1 MPSTYPKD
9 WALKWI
15 EGSTVSYITGRTSLN
30 ILLGRIKR
38 AVEDYGVD
46 KSEVLAIIDVIE
58 RSPVYLPSL
67 SREEKGSKLEPLRRA
82 VENM

>member
-15 EGSTVSYITGRTSLN
+15 EGSMVSYIAGRTSLN

-38 AVEDYGVD
+38 AIEDYGVD
-46 KSEVLAIIDVIE
+46 RSEVLAIIDVIE

-67 SREEKGSKLEPLRRA
+67 SQEEKGSRLEPLRRA
-82 VENM
+82 LENM